1 MSQQAL
7 RDAGLTWF
15 GEPRWT
21 LTGLPAE
28 YVGPLEIGFL
38 TLGWVAS
45 LVVARRI
52 AERDHPVRTTAAFLP
67 WAAVATVIL
76 VAAAWTMAQPMA
88 MRGSMMGM

>member
-1 MSQQAL
+1 MHAL
-7 RDAGLTWF
+7 TILATESEEHSLNLGLSY
-15 GEPRWT
+15 G
-21 LTGLPAE
+21 
-28 YVGPLEIGFL
+28 IGFL

-52 AERDHPVRTTAAFLP
+52 AERDHPARTTAAFLP